1 MQFTTRTKEEIKTS
15 KLIPVGLYPFEVT
28 DATEKMSKDKIKNG
42 VHVPGSPMIELQLA
56 VFDNNGNRRQVRDWL
71 GSWNGG
77 DEKILG
83 FCEATG
89 LPYDGNLSAD
99 DCLSRSGYLKIG
111 IQKND
116 AYGDQNTVKLY
127 VPEDKVRPV
136 ENITKGPD
144 PADVELPF

>member
-15 KLIPVGLYPFEVT
+15 KLIPVGVYPFEVLE
-28 DATEKMSKDKIKNG
+28 AAEKTSKKGAD
-42 VHVPGSPMIELQLA
+42 MIELQLA

-127 VPEDKVRPV
+127 VPEDKVNNKFVPDASIPANPV
-136 ENITKGPD
+136 PVSDDDI
-144 PADVELPF
+144 PF